1 MSYYFH
7 PPPPRVSECFVSLV
21 VKFGILNSHVFS
33 SGGGGKQARKGSM
46 TLVQCL
52 ISLSLNFLI
61 CTMGMEYV
69 PRRVMCLVL
78 CLMCLVHNSWKSCAF
93 ECNLPSPSASELG

>member
-61 CTMGMEYV
+61 FKVTTMITAQSRNEDDTGFCSLAHGKLSK
-69 PRRVMCLVL
+69 R
-78 CLMCLVHNSWKSCAF
+78 
-93 ECNLPSPSASELG
+93 

>member
-1 MSYYFH
+1 MSCYFH

-78 CLMCLVHNSWKSCAF
+78 CLAWKSCAY
-93 ECNLPSPSASELG
+93 ECNLPSLSASELG